1 MYKTNYQRLKR
12 IKEINIKR
20 IKEPKGNKHR
30 PLQDRKGRQEGMRRQ
45 TKGTGTMREGLT
57 FYQR

>member
-1 MYKTNYQRLKR
+1 MNIRRGETPKR
-12 IKEINIKR
+12 
-20 IKEPKGNKHR
+20 NKHR
-30 PLQDRKGRQEGMRRQ
+30 PIQDRKGRQEGMRRQ